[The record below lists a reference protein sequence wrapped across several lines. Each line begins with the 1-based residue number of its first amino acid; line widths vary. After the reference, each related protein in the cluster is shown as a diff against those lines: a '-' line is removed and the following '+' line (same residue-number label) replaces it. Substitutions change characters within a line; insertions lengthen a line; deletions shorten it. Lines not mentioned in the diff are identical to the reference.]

1 MRHYEKYAEKNH
13 KKRDTKYTADKDK
26 PNLAFIED
34 IQLGNIGSV
43 SNPNA
48 SVSITPSTT
57 NGPSTPENYTFQLLN
72 TDLASISPTDSG
84 TLTLSN
90 DNRTQTI
97 RGSKSIE
104 LTIKD
109 VSADTSRTI
118 FQTVVFVT
126 GESTAATRVII
137 IKNNSKGTFE

>member
-1 MRHYEKYAEKNH
+1 MPLLEAFVDETQVMRYKLF
-13 KKRDTKYTADKDK
+13 TADKDK

-34 IQLGNIGSV
+34 IGLGNIGSI
-43 SNPNA
+43 SSPNT
-48 SVSITPSTT
+48 SVSITPNTV

-126 GESTAATRVII
+126 GESTAATRVVI